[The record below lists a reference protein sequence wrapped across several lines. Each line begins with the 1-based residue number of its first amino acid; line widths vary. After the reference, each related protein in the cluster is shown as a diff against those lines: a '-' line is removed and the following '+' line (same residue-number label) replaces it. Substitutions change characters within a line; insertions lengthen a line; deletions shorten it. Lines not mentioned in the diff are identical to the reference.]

1 MNALFPGS
9 FSIANRR
16 RNIWISASIAAVILA
31 VGLAFGVSLNANA
44 RDDASYSAGR
54 STGVSW
60 AQDTMQTAGPGS
72 ARQAVILGTAGPG
85 FIPDS
90 EILGTCPEQ
99 ANFAQKDLVY
109 YYSGGQINGREI
121 TRDDFISGCID
132 GARSVVGAESK

>member
-1 MNALFPGS
+1 MNAPFPGS
-9 FSIANRR
+9 FINPNRR
-16 RNIWISASIAAVILA
+16 RNMWIAASIAAVILA
-31 VGLAFGVSLNANA
+31 VGLAFGVAQNANP

-60 AQDTMQTAGPGS
+60 AQDTMHTSGPGS

-99 ANFAQKDLVY
+99 ADFAQKDLVY
-109 YYSGGQINGREI
+109 YYSGGQINGRDI
-121 TRDDFISGCID
+121 KRDDFISGCVD